1 MIQKQDSPSRVP
13 SSTPK
18 HVRAHCGGGRRRR
31 SRPHAI
37 TLANLVLLAAL
48 IPSDLWATTVVPPP
62 FDWVN
67 NLIIYIRGAAI
78 PFTVLMLMICAIAWV
93 PAKNGEGIVAFGG
106 RALIALTVI
115 LWGGVFITIL
125 GFQGAVV

>member
-1 MIQKQDSPSRVP
+1 MDMINTERT
-13 SSTPK
+13 ST
-18 HVRAHCGGGRRRR
+18 RAPRTV
-31 SRPHAI
+31 
-37 TLANLVLLAAL
+37 TLMVLLLAAAFF
-48 IPSDLWATTVVPPP
+48 PSELWATTTVPPP

-67 NLIIYIRGAAI
+67 GLITYIRTAAI

-115 LWGGVFITIL
+115 LWGGLFITII

>member
-1 MIQKQDSPSRVP
+1 MTHMK
-13 SSTPK
+13 
-18 HVRAHCGGGRRRR
+18 R
-31 SRPHAI
+31 SDTRGNTRTGWMTRTGVL
-37 TLANLVLLAAL
+37 TLTLVLGAVILPA
-48 IPSDLWATTVVPPP
+48 DLSATTTVPPP

-67 NLIIYIRGAAI
+67 GLITYIRSAAI

-115 LWGGVFITIL
+115 LWGGVFITVI

>member
-1 MIQKQDSPSRVP
+1 MDN
-13 SSTPK
+13 
-18 HVRAHCGGGRRRR
+18 R
-31 SRPHAI
+31 SRLHAAA
-37 TLANLVLLAAL
+37 TLAAL
-48 IPSDLWATTVVPPP
+48 GLAAALFPSQLWASTSVPPP

-67 NLIIYIRGAAI
+67 GLIDYIRSAAI

-106 RALIALTVI
+106 RALLALTVI
-115 LWGGVFITIL
+115 LFGGVLITTI

>member
-1 MIQKQDSPSRVP
+1 MSQTDD
-13 SSTPK
+13 
-18 HVRAHCGGGRRRR
+18 
-31 SRPHAI
+31 SRPGAAQSASPPNRRDQRRPRRP
-37 TLANLVLLAAL
+37 LFLPLAAL
-48 IPSDLWATTVVPPP
+48 VVVSALVPAQLWATTTVPPP

-67 NLIIYIRGAAI
+67 GLITYIRAAAI

-115 LWGGVFITIL
+115 LWGGLFITII

>member
-1 MIQKQDSPSRVP
+1 MDN
-13 SSTPK
+13 
-18 HVRAHCGGGRRRR
+18 R
-31 SRPHAI
+31 SRLRA
-37 TLANLVLLAAL
+37 AAVLSAVVFAAAL
-48 IPSDLWATTVVPPP
+48 FPPHLWASTSVPPP

-67 NLIIYIRGAAI
+67 GLINYIRSAAI

-106 RALIALTVI
+106 RALLALTVI
-115 LWGGVFITIL
+115 LFGGVLITTI

>member
-1 MIQKQDSPSRVP
+1 MNSRNRL
-13 SSTPK
+13 
-18 HVRAHCGGGRRRR
+18 RATV
-31 SRPHAI
+31 A
-37 TLANLVLLAAL
+37 LAAL
-48 IPSDLWATTVVPPP
+48 VAATALFPAALSASTTVPPP

-67 NLIIYIRGAAI
+67 GLISYIRSAAI

-106 RALIALTVI
+106 RALLALTVI
-115 LWGGVFITIL
+115 LWGGVLIAAI

>member
-1 MIQKQDSPSRVP
+1 MDSRNRF
-13 SSTPK
+13 
-18 HVRAHCGGGRRRR
+18 RA
-31 SRPHAI
+31 A
-37 TLANLVLLAAL
+37 AALAAL
-48 IPSDLWATTVVPPP
+48 VLATALFPSDLWASTTVPPP

-67 NLIIYIRGAAI
+67 GLITYIRQAAI

-106 RALIALTVI
+106 RALLALTVI
-115 LWGGVFITIL
+115 LWGGVLIAAI

>member
-1 MIQKQDSPSRVP
+1 MIR
-13 SSTPK
+13 
-18 HVRAHCGGGRRRR
+18 
-31 SRPHAI
+31 HARLGAAAL
-37 TLANLVLLAAL
+37 TLVLLIAAF
-48 IPSDLWATTVVPPP
+48 PSNLWASTTVPPP

-67 NLIIYIRGAAI
+67 GLISYIRQAAI

-106 RALIALTVI
+106 RALLALTVI
-115 LWGGVFITIL
+115 LWGGVLIAAI